1 MAMSVNAVRETAA
14 ALKLFDS
21 MEGVAFE
28 LGISVAGLT
37 YRLNNDPSLMEIAI
51 SQGLYK
57 PRKKANPQPAQAP
70 AVVKKEPEPE
80 PETAKPAAN
89 IPENIPVPE
98 PEPEPVPDEKPPG
111 KRRGDGTHRMD
122 VDVPDELYAALERQA
137 KREMRPVRIQALWII
152 KQALSEPVEIE
163 R

>member
-1 MAMSVNAVRETAA
+1 MAMTANVVQETAA
-14 ALKLFDS
+14 ALKGFDS
-21 MEGVAFE
+21 LEGVAFE

-37 YRLNNDPSLMEIAI
+37 YRLNSNPSLMEIAM
-51 SQGLYK
+51 SRGLYK
-57 PRKKANPQPAQAP
+57 PRKKAHPQPAQAP

-80 PETAKPAAN
+80 TAKPAAN
-89 IPENIPVPE
+89 IS
-98 PEPEPVPDEKPPG
+98 EPEPVPDEKPSG